1 MSDDDPRRDARLH
14 ALFTEYA
21 DQVLRYA
28 LRQVDHATASD
39 VVGDTF
45 LVACRRIDH
54 VPESALPW
62 LLVVAR
68 NSIRNRLRGSTRG
81 QRTAAEF
88 AAVERAAATAA
99 GADELVVERT
109 ILMRALAQLSADQR
123 EVLLLVAWDGLTA
136 AEGARVVGCTR
147 AAFEV
152 RLHRAR
158 SRLRNALD
166 ADEPQPVT
174 TAKLKEIRS

>member
-1 MSDDDPRRDARLH
+1 MTDGASRDERLH
-14 ALFTEYA
+14 ALFIEHA

-28 LRQVDHATASD
+28 LRRVDHATAND
-39 VVGDTF
+39 VVSDTF
-45 LVACRRIDH
+45 LVACRRIDQ
-54 VPESALPW
+54 VPDSPLPW

-68 NSIRNRLRGSTRG
+68 NSIRNRLRGSTRR
-81 QRTAAEF
+81 QRAAAEF

-99 GADELVVERT
+99 AADELVVERAT
-109 ILMRALAQLSADQR
+109 LTRALAQLTADQR

-136 AEGARVVGCTR
+136 AEAARVVGCSR

-158 SRLRNALD
+158 SRLRTALERD
-166 ADEPQPVT
+166 DPQPES
-174 TAKLKEIRS
+174 AHNLKEIRS